1 MQVCMVASSAISEF
15 SMPPQVP
22 ASRTD
27 GVLDPWDF
35 TGWDSCARP
44 PFLHI
49 TLWAVGVLSARH
61 YGEHSRSTPLP
72 LLVSARFV

>member
-27 GVLDPWDF
+27 GVLDPWDY

-44 PFLHI
+44 PFPAYHPLGG
-49 TLWAVGVLSARH
+49 WSVKCCVRH
-61 YGEHSRSTPLP
+61 HGEHSL
-72 LLVSARFV
+72 